1 MCLDK
6 FPVEFDAEGNARLSD
21 SVEDGGGELLEDVT
35 VPDDELG
42 PEERFGAIV
51 EELPDR
57 AVQRIEAS
65 ESDTARTGD
74 ADSSSVR
81 TS

>member
-6 FPVEFDAEGNARLSD
+6 FPVEFDADGNARLSD
-21 SVEDGGGELLEDVT
+21 SVEETGAEFFDDVT
-35 VPDDELG
+35 APTDELA

-57 AVQRIEAS
+57 AVRALEGSEA
-65 ESDTARTGD
+65 TP
-74 ADSSSVR
+74 ADEAHDGSKEAP
-81 TS
+81 

>member
-6 FPVEFDAEGNARLSD
+6 FPVEFDAAGNAHLSD
-21 SVEDGGGELLEDVT
+21 SVEEGGAEFLEDVSA
-35 VPDDELG
+35 PDDDLS

-57 AVQRIEAS
+57 AVERIETGS
-65 ESDTARTGD
+65 EARTDD
-74 ADSSSVR
+74 ADANSVTR
-81 TS
+81 TH

>member
-6 FPVEFDAEGNARLSD
+6 FPVEFDAEGNARLSASAED
-21 SVEDGGGELLEDVT
+21 SGTEFFDDT
-35 VPDDELG
+35 TAPDDELS

-57 AVQRIEAS
+57 AVERIEAS
-65 ESDTARTGD
+65 AAARTGD
-74 ADSSSVR
+74 ADSSPGR
-81 TS
+81 TP